1 MSKLTPEKL
10 VNHGKLQKLDKR
22 LFMSKSERSTVSLW
36 VTELVHVHNSFFP
49 ILHTLICKT
58 SPVDST
64 VNFSQ
69 INVKICRDVVS
80 PECTPQILT

>member
-1 MSKLTPEKL
+1 MMSKSTSEKI
-10 VNHGKLQKLDKR
+10 VNNRKLQKLDKR

-49 ILHTLICKT
+49 VLHTYICKT

-69 INVKICRDVVS
+69 INVKICTDVVS
-80 PECTPQILT
+80 PEIVPLKF